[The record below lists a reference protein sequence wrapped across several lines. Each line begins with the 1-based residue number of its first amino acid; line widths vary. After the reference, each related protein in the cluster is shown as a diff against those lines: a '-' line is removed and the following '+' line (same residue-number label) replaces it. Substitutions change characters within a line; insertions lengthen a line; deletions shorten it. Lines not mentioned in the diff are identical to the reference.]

1 MKKEQLIALGTFALG
16 AVAGYYYCN
25 SKKTNV
31 VSGVSEMSG
40 LTMGGDNRG
49 ACYYK
54 GKYVD
59 CSTIEKKPDTWFG
72 N

>member
-1 MKKEQLIALGTFALG
+1 MA
-16 AVAGYYYCN
+16 
-25 SKKTNV
+25 
-31 VSGVSEMSG
+31 G

-54 GKYVD
+54 RKYVD

>member
-40 LTMGGDNRG
+40 STMSGRKG
-49 ACYYK
+49 ACYQN
-54 GKYVD
+54 GQWVD
-59 CSTIEKKPDTWFG
+59 CSTIETKRFNKWW
-72 N
+72 